1 MIQKTFCIY
10 RQLTFP
16 DAAFAV
22 DSETDDA
29 GKDVAEV
36 YVYLDNAG
44 NAKKARQGGRLP
56 LLEDGFWEGIGSEKK
71 AIVLGLRFAGG
82 ANAIVGLLVKQL
94 LKCKCAVFSFHPFAL
109 HRCARSM

>member
-1 MIQKTFCIY
+1 MLSLAPIIQETFCTY

-22 DSETDDA
+22 DSETDGT
-29 GKDVAEV
+29 GKDTAEV

-44 NAKKARQGGRLP
+44 NAKKVREEGRLP
-56 LLEDGFWEGIGSEKK
+56 LLEYGFWENLGSEKK
-71 AIVLGLRFAGG
+71 AVVLGLRFAGG

-94 LKCKCAVFSFHPFAL
+94 LKC
-109 HRCARSM
+109 R